1 MRRYACVQHRT
12 PLQPDT
18 GVRPT
23 LRRGEYGIQYIYNDP
38 EKAVQLYVW
47 DRKLSTA
54 FFYDISILEVS
65 LRNAI
70 DHALCTQYGPNW
82 YLGAVRFD
90 ERTSNLL
97 SDAWSRL
104 PAKYTQENRTGN
116 RIRGRL
122 ITSCMFGTWAYMLD
136 AGGNSGLR
144 PPLDYVDHS
153 QIWTR
158 QLLISAFPGA
168 KKAAGHEGKELD
180 RSWVHEQ
187 IFVVHQIRNRIA
199 HHESLIQGIPLPGRN
214 HRLTTE
220 EALAACRLLASMI
233 DSELRTFLDQES
245 DVTRLLA
252 ADPRKQW

>member
-1 MRRYACVQHRT
+1 MRRYACVKHRT

-90 ERTSNLL
+90 GRTSNLL

-180 RSWVHEQ
+180 QSWVHEQ

>member
-1 MRRYACVQHRT
+1 MKET
-12 PLQPDT
+12 
-18 GVRPT
+18 
-23 LRRGEYGIQYIYNDP
+23 YNDP

-104 PAKYTQENRTGN
+104 PAKYTHENRTGN

-122 ITSCMFGTWAYMLD
+122 IASCMFGTWAYMLD

-144 PPLDYVDHS
+144 PKS
-153 QIWTR
+153 CW
-158 QLLISAFPGA
+158 S
-168 KKAAGHEGKELD
+168 
-180 RSWVHEQ
+180 
-187 IFVVHQIRNRIA
+187 
-199 HHESLIQGIPLPGRN
+199 
-214 HRLTTE
+214 
-220 EALAACRLLASMI
+220 
-233 DSELRTFLDQES
+233 
-245 DVTRLLA
+245 
-252 ADPRKQW
+252 

>member
-1 MRRYACVQHRT
+1 MQ
-12 PLQPDT
+12 PLPSKHISLDRL
-18 GVRPT
+18 RPFMKET
-23 LRRGEYGIQYIYNDP
+23 YNDP

-104 PAKYTQENRTGN
+104 PAKYTHENRTGN

-122 ITSCMFGTWAYMLD
+122 IASCMFGTWAYMLD

-233 DSELRTFLDQES
+233 DNELRTFLDQES
-245 DVTRLLA
+245 DVTQLLA